1 MRMWAITKL
10 GKKASSSV
18 QHADSEEKE
27 VLNFMHEYRVAST
40 DDVHI
45 GLGIPLSKAS
55 NCLGRLKSRG
65 LVEEL
70 TRGDSGGGAA
80 DGISQ

>member
-18 QHADSEEKE
+18 QYADSEEKQ

-40 DDVHI
+40 EDVST
-45 GLGIPLSKAS
+45 GLGLQSSRAS
-55 NCLGRLKSRG
+55 NILGKLRSRG
-65 LVEEL
+65 LLEEL
-70 TRGDSGGGAA
+70 TRGEGGTG
-80 DGISQ
+80 DGIPKE